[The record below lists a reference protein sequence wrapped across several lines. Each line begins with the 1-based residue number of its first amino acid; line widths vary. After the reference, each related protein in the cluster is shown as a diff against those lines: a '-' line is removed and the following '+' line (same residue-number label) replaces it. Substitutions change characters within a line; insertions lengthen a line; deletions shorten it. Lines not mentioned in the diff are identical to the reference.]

1 MVIESNPNSVL
12 SRSRRGVA
20 PAPGEPALLL
30 RRYSALS
37 RLQRFLTDVRKAP
50 KSPLQLRW
58 ERRWTATAG
67 AGFAVLLALL
77 LDGIDWRTAVM
88 VAATAFMLARGGDML
103 DDYDE

>member
-20 PAPGEPALLL
+20 PTSGEPALLL

-37 RLQRFLTDVRKAP
+37 RLQRFLTDARKVP

-58 ERRWTATAG
+58 ERRWTATSG
-67 AGFAVLLALL
+67 AMTQV
-77 LDGIDWRTAVM
+77 
-88 VAATAFMLARGGDML
+88 
-103 DDYDE
+103 

>member
-20 PAPGEPALLL
+20 PTSGEPALLL

-37 RLQRFLTDVRKAP
+37 RLQRFLTDARKAP

-58 ERRWTATAG
+58 ERRWIATSG
-67 AGFAVLLALL
+67 AWLAVLFALL

-88 VAATAFMLARGGDML
+88 VAATAFMLARSGDML
-103 DDYDE
+103 DNYDE